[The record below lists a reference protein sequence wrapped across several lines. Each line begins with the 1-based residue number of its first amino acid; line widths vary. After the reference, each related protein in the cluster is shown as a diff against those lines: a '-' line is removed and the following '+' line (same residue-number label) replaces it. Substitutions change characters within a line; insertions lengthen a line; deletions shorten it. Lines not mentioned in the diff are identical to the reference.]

1 MKKAF
6 TPWMWALIVALLA
19 GCSASSSETG
29 SARFA
34 VSVPQALSSEIARVS
49 VTSSASDIPSVTVE
63 LAPTQGVWGGTIGNI
78 PAGAHRSFQAQA
90 FDASG
95 ILLFQG
101 AASGVTISED
111 QTTLVAITLQEVNPP
126 PAFDNEAPLIDSLE
140 ASAIS
145 VPAGGSLSLVASAHD
160 PNPGDV
166 LSYDWT
172 ATAGSFSSPSEA
184 STSWTAPDSTG
195 IQSLTLTVTDSRGL
209 SSRVVLA
216 IHVSLNGGEGEAQ
229 LSIAFN
235 SSPRVASLSA
245 SPTRL
250 PVGQTTSVSVSAS
263 DPDGDS
269 LSYAWS
275 ASCSGSWTNASSSSA
290 QFTPSLLPAGAC
302 NNCRLTVSVSDGHGG
317 LNTGTV
323 ALCISNT
330 PPSHQLPPAIIRTY
344 RSSDSA
350 SPGQVLTYEVV
361 ASDPQGSALSF
372 IWEAST
378 GALDPP
384 SHDAFRSRVTWTA
397 PSCVS
402 ASAPPSIT
410 VTVINAFYRIA
421 TQSFAVTGLPAC
433 PPPVG
438 SWARTGSLVQPRRAH
453 KATVLPNGKVLV
465 SGGVLEEFMMDA
477 YSYKTAEVYDPATG
491 TWSLTGSMAGE
502 RAYHTS
508 TLLPDGKVLVV
519 GGTGLNAV
527 EGTIGGTATAEVYDP
542 ATGVWSPTG
551 SMADE
556 RTHHTAT
563 LLPNGKVLVVGGSGL
578 STAELYDPATGT
590 WSATGSMASSRY
602 NHTATLLPNGKVL
615 VAGGWG
621 STSHLATAEVYDP
634 ATGTWSAT
642 GSMASSRDGHTATLL
657 LSGKV
662 LVAGGT
668 RSRLPTVELYDPATG
683 TWSATDSMAEDHFTH
698 TATLLPNGKILVAGG
713 FGGIEGSQVT
723 AEVYDPA
730 TGTWSLAAPMLIA
743 RQNLAAVLLP
753 NGKVLIAG
761 GHIVDGDD
769 QLKAAELFTL

>member
-1 MKKAF
+1 MKKASI
-6 TPWMWALIVALLA
+6 PLMLALTVALLA

-34 VSVPQALSSEIARVS
+34 VAVPQALSSEIARVS

-63 LAPTQGVWGGTIGNI
+63 LAPTRGIWGGTLGNI
-78 PAGAHRSFQAQA
+78 PAGVHRSFLAQA

-95 ILLFQG
+95 LLLFQG
-101 AASGVTISED
+101 AASGVTLAEN
-111 QTTLVAITLQEVNPP
+111 QTTLVVITLQEVNPP
-126 PAFDNEAPLIDSLE
+126 PAFDNEAPLIDFLE

-160 PNPGDV
+160 PNPGDL

-172 ATAGSFSSPSEA
+172 ATAGSFSSPSKA
-184 STSWTAPDSTG
+184 STSWTAPASTG
-195 IQSLTLTVTDSRGL
+195 IQTLTLTVTDSRGL

-216 IHVSLNGGEGEAQ
+216 IQVSRNGGMAEAQ

-235 SSPRVASLSA
+235 SSPRVASLTA

-275 ASCSGSWTNASSSSA
+275 ASCAGSWTHASSSSA

-330 PPSHQLPPAIIRTY
+330 PPSQSFPPEILRTY

-350 SPGQVLTYEVV
+350 TPGQVLTYEVV

-372 IWEAST
+372 YWEAST
-378 GALDPP
+378 GVLDPP
-384 SHDAFRSRVTWTA
+384 SHDTSRSRVTWTA
-397 PSCVS
+397 PSSCVS
-402 ASAPPSIT
+402 DGAPPSIT
-410 VTVINAFYRIA
+410 VTVVNDFYRIA
-421 TQSFAVTGLPAC
+421 TRSFAVTGLPVC

-438 SWARTGSLVQPRRAH
+438 SWARTGSMVQPRRAH
-453 KATVLPNGKVLV
+453 RATVLPDGKVLV
-465 SGGVLEEFMMDA
+465 SGGVLEEYELDA
-477 YSYKTAEVYDPATG
+477 YSFKTAEVYDPATG
-491 TWSLTGSMAGE
+491 TWRLTGSMAGE

-519 GGTGLNAV
+519 GGTGLDAV
-527 EGTIGGTATAEVYDP
+527 EGTVGGAETAEVYDP

-563 LLPNGKVLVVGGSGL
+563 LLPDGKVLVVGGSNL
-578 STAELYDPATGT
+578 PTAEVYDPATGT
-590 WSATGSMASSRY
+590 WSATGSMAAPRY
-602 NHTATLLPNGKVL
+602 NHTATPLPDGKVL
-615 VAGGWG
+615 VSGGWS
-621 STSHLATAEVYDP
+621 STSILATAEVYDP

-642 GSMASSRDGHTATLL
+642 GSMASSREGHTATPLPD
-657 LSGKV
+657 GKV
-662 LVAGGT
+662 LVVGG
-668 RSRLPTVELYDPATG
+668 RNLP
-683 TWSATDSMAEDHFTH
+683 
-698 TATLLPNGKILVAGG
+698 
-713 FGGIEGSQVT
+713 T

-730 TGTWSLAAPMLIA
+730 TGTWSATGSMAEGHFTHTATPLPDGRVLVVGGFGGIEASQVTAEVYDPVMGTWRLAAPMPIA

-753 NGKVLIAG
+753 DGKVLIAG
-761 GHIVDGDD
+761 GHIIDGDI
-769 QLKAAELFTL
+769 QLAAAELFTP